1 MELIKWIEKN
11 GKYERSIADIAA
23 QIIMA
28 YIYSGQGKGCISLQN
43 YSALDCKFSN
53 KESRI
58 KYCDVSFSENVS
70 GYDENIYPVPDSS
83 DTESGDVFCLGLM
96 LYRIFTGSYC
106 DLINAQFM
114 LNMDMDKP
122 LEYISIPENSKDSFV
137 WKLISAMSDLN
148 TETRPSMLKCLEM
161 IIGEYEGSSRITFTE
176 KATLNKIG
184 DDVILPLREPVTEYA
199 VNEHYSFGKKGY
211 LPVQKSTLRIPY
223 RAAEGSEF
231 QIMLISEDI
240 DTSEGCSVSQ
250 LSEKLSIG
258 IDFGTWSSS
267 VSYIDETGKSVDMLV
282 DGQPVFP
289 SVICF
294 LSKDKCLFGNAAVEK
309 LNDYP
314 AASADCFKRRI
325 ENNESIT
332 VTAVS
337 GEVIELYY
345 FDAAVKFFG
354 FIAGKCNEFFGERM
368 KDASISV
375 TVPACYDAGM
385 KTAIFEAASKNGLS
399 VSLLSEPEAAAIYFR
414 RNNFSGEITS
424 AVLDVGGGT
433 TDVSILKT
441 SASDEKVSVI
451 KSVSVGGLGDLGGV
465 DLTAVVEKMI
475 ESYLVQ
481 KYNVD
486 ISEANDRLSDTE
498 KIENKKIINRL
509 AEKLK
514 CRLTFEDSAKDSIR
528 LKTEEGSKCF
538 DIVCKRREY
547 ESKIKSVVKKMTASV
562 KDACTLYN
570 IKLSEIDEA
579 IIVGGASLTPIIRRE
594 AAELF
599 EGTDCR
605 VKYVDHATVV
615 SRGAAVYANDLSISA
630 DCEQML
636 TETNYDIGTVAVDIL
651 GGRPQFT
658 CLISAGTNFA
668 DGLITATA
676 SCVLTDEEAE
686 NECCRL
692 YLYRR
697 PRNCQHITS
706 TFDDC
711 GDVIRPIGALLL
723 SGFPSGF
730 VPKGGNVTFR
740 IKLNAQECISAEA
753 YFYNTKHKKG
763 FLGIGKATV
772 ENEFVGAVKAV
783 FIPLNDKK

>member
-1 MELIKWIEKN
+1 MELVQWVEKN

-28 YIYSGQGKGCISLQN
+28 YLYSGHGKGCIALQN
-43 YSALDCKFSN
+43 YSAEDCKFAD
-53 KESRI
+53 KESRT
-58 KYCDVSFSENVS
+58 KYCDVSFTANVS
-70 GYDENIYPVPDSS
+70 GYDENIYPVPDTG
-83 DTESGDVFCLGLM
+83 DAEAGDVFCLGLM

-106 DLINAQFM
+106 DLIDAQFM
-114 LNMDMDKP
+114 LNMDMDGP
-122 LEYISIPENSKDSFV
+122 FEYIKVPENSQNSFI

-148 TETRPSMLKCLEM
+148 TATRPTMLRCLEM
-161 IIGEYEGSSRITFTE
+161 IIGEYSGSCRITFTE
-176 KATLNKIG
+176 KSTLKKLG
-184 DDVILPLREPVTEYA
+184 EDVILPLREAVTEFA
-199 VNEHYSFGKKGY
+199 VEEHYSFGKKGY
-211 LPVQKSTLRIPY
+211 LPEKKGTLHIPY
-223 RAAEGSEF
+223 RAAEGSEYR
-231 QIMLISEDI
+231 IMLISEDI
-240 DTSEGCSVSQ
+240 DTSESCKVNQ
-250 LSEKLSIG
+250 LSEKLSLG

-267 VSYIDETGKSVDMLV
+267 ISYIDENGKSVDLLI

-289 SVICF
+289 SVICY
-294 LSKDKCLFGNAAVEK
+294 LSKDSCLFGNAAAEK
-309 LNDYP
+309 LNEYP
-314 AASADCFKRRI
+314 AASAECFKRRI
-325 ENNESIT
+325 ENNDSFT
-332 VTAVS
+332 VTAVN

-354 FIAGKCNEFFGERM
+354 FIADKCNEHFGERM
-368 KDASISV
+368 NDASIVV

-385 KTAIFEAASKNGLS
+385 KTAIYEAAKKNGLS

-414 RNNFSGEITS
+414 RNNLSGEITS

-441 SASDEKVSVI
+441 SAYDDKVTVI
-451 KSVSVGGLGDLGGV
+451 KSVSVGGVGDLGGV
-465 DLTAVVEKMI
+465 DLTDVVAKMI
-475 ESYLVQ
+475 ESYLSRV
-481 KYNVD
+481 YAVD
-486 ISEANDRLSDTE
+486 ISDENDMLSDAD
-498 KIENKKIINRL
+498 KIENKKNIGRL

-514 CRLTFEDSAKDSIR
+514 CRLTYEDSAEDSIR
-528 LKTEEGSKCF
+528 LKTGEGSGSF

-547 ESKIKSVVKKMTASV
+547 ESKIKPVVRKMMASV
-562 KDACTLYN
+562 KDASLLYN

-594 AAELF
+594 AAALF
-599 EGTDCR
+599 ENTDCK
-605 VKYVDHATVV
+605 VKYVDHPTVV

-651 GGRPQFT
+651 GGRPLFT
-658 CLISAGTNFA
+658 CLINAGTDFA
-668 DGLITATA
+668 DGHIMATA

-686 NECCRL
+686 NQCCRL

-697 PRNCQHITS
+697 PRNCRHITS

-711 GDVIRPIGALLL
+711 GDVIRPIGALLVT
-723 SGFPSGF
+723 GFPSEF
-730 VPKGGNVTFR
+730 IPKGGTVTFR

-753 YFYNTKHKKG
+753 YFYNAKRKKG
-763 FLGIGKATV
+763 FPGFRKASD
-772 ENEFVGAVKAV
+772 ENEFAGAGKAV